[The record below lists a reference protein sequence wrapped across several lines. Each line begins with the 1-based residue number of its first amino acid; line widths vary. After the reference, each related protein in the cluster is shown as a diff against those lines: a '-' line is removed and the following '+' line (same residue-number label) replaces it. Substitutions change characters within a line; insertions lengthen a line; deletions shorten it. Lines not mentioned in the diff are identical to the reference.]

1 MATYYKYAE
10 RSADS
15 TINWAQVGQGMT
27 DMLKEETRIRE
38 EKKAAIDEAS
48 REYGKTLQDLPSGE
62 FQTANE
68 FAIKFA
74 GKAQEQLLI
83 QDRLLKSGMLKPN
96 DYAVLRQNLNDGTTQ
111 MFDLAKEYEAEYQDK
126 LSRID
131 NIDPAN
137 RSQQLESFLMG
148 QMEGLSNLTNVD
160 AVINPITGVVSLG
173 KYVTKTIDG
182 KEVKVLSD
190 SPNDVATIG
199 ELRNRIKTKYDYFD
213 VATATA
219 NAADGLGEVKT
230 QMLVAA
236 TRGGDLNK
244 IYALSDKKEG
254 MYLTKAEMANLQNQL
269 NNKEISQV
277 EFDEIMA
284 ANSYSGSE
292 KLLIEE
298 MLVNKFNVTSILTEN
313 LSGTFTEEFDEEKAK
328 AAHARGD
335 QSVIFYK
342 MTPTGLEAQP
352 TEEQEKMAY
361 DYLKT
366 QIRSKIS
373 VSEEAKAAG
382 SKGYA
387 PQPTAATIKNREDKK
402 KQENLVELWKN
413 IGTATDETSRQN
425 NIDAVIM
432 AANVGKGEND
442 DKVVDIVFETDG
454 RVTFKHSDSDNDFTT
469 TGPVGTDATAWMN
482 LGTEIFGVMGADDM
496 KKILGGVTTIDPTG
510 LRGMSSG
517 RAGAPV
523 FEETEKE
530 AYIRYNKTEGPNAA
544 LFNTDKLVVGDEDE
558 AAKNVRAMIS
568 SLGLS
573 DEIKV
578 DIPYT
583 PGYDV
588 VRISDADGNE
598 INTLDLDEYNAQEF
612 GAFRDYILSLGADAV
627 EDLFNETYDY
637 RKKQKKAVSSATPKS
652 NTSNSAAASGG
663 TSRI

>member
-15 TINWAQVGQGMT
+15 TINWAKVGQGMT
-27 DMLKEETRIRE
+27 DMLQEEARIRE

-48 REYGKTLQDLPSGE
+48 REYAKTLQDLPSGD

-68 FAIKFA
+68 FAIKFG

-83 QDRLLKSGMLKPN
+83 QDRLLKAGILKPN

-111 MFDLAKEYEAEYQDK
+111 MFDLAREYEAEYQEK
-126 LSRID
+126 MERI
-131 NIDPAN
+131 NNVDPAK
-137 RSQQLESFLMG
+137 RSQQLESALMA
-148 QMEGLSNLTNVD
+148 QIEGLSNLTNVD
-160 AVINPITGVVSLG
+160 AVINPNTGVVSLG

-182 KEVKVLSD
+182 KEVRVLSD
-190 SPNDVATIG
+190 SPNDVATVG
-199 ELRNRIKTKYDYFD
+199 ELRNRIKAKYDYFD
-213 VATATA
+213 VAKATTQ
-219 NAADGLGEVKT
+219 AADGLGEVKT
-230 QMLVAA
+230 QMIIAA
-236 TRGGDLNK
+236 EAGGDLNK

-254 MYLTKAEMANLQNQL
+254 VYLTKAEMSKLQNQL
-269 NNKEISQV
+269 DNDEISQV

-373 VSEEAKAAG
+373 VSEEAKSAG
-382 SKGYA
+382 AKTYA
-387 PQPTAATIKNREDKK
+387 PQKTSATIKSQEDKE

-432 AANVGKGEND
+432 AANVGKGEKD
-442 DKVVDIVFETDG
+442 DKVVDIVFEQDG

-482 LGTEIFGVMGADDM
+482 LGTEIFGVMGRNDM
-496 KKILGGVTTIDPTG
+496 KKILGGVTTIDPRG

-517 RAGAPV
+517 RAGAPE
-523 FEETEKE
+523 FEETEEE
-530 AYIRYNKTEGPNAA
+530 AYVRNKKKKNPT
-544 LFNTDKLVVGDEDE
+544 LFSVDQIIEDNE
-558 AAKNVRAMIS
+558 DDTAVNIRAMIS
-568 SLGLS
+568 ELGLEGVLSVDYFTDGS
-573 DEIKV
+573 DEIVINDANGKEV
-578 DIPYT
+578 DRLNMDDNNPT
-583 PGYDV
+583 
-588 VRISDADGNE
+588 
-598 INTLDLDEYNAQEF
+598 EF
-612 GAFRDYILSLGADAV
+612 GSFIDRMIKRGAQAE
-627 EDLFNETYDY
+627 EDLYNETYDY
-637 RKKQKKAVSSATPKS
+637 RKRKGKVSSANNKDRS
-652 NTSNSAAASGG
+652 KYNKKKD
-663 TSRI
+663 

>member
-15 TINWAQVGQGMT
+15 TINWAQVGKGMT
-27 DMLKEETRIRE
+27 DMLQEEGRIRE

-62 FQTANE
+62 FQTSNE
-68 FAIKFA
+68 FAIKFG

-126 LSRID
+126 MARI
-131 NIDPAN
+131 NNVDPAN
-137 RSQQLESFLMG
+137 RSQQLESALMA
-148 QMEGLSNLTNVD
+148 QIEGLSNLSNVD
-160 AVINPITGVVSLG
+160 AVINPNTGVVSLG

-182 KEVKVLSD
+182 KEVRVLSN
-190 SPNDVATIG
+190 SPNDVATVG
-199 ELRNRIKTKYDYFD
+199 ELRNRIKSKYDYFD
-213 VATATA
+213 VATSTA
-219 NAADGLGEVKT
+219 QAADGLGEVKT

-254 MYLTKAEMANLQNQL
+254 MYLNKAEMAKLQNQL
-269 NNKEISQV
+269 NNEEISQV

-328 AAHARGD
+328 AAHAKGD

-373 VSEEAKAAG
+373 VSDEAKAAG
-382 SKGYA
+382 SKAFA
-387 PQPTAATIKNREDKK
+387 PQATDATNKNKNAIKNQKNLATIWRD
-402 KQENLVELWKN
+402 
-413 IGTATDETSRQN
+413 IGTATNPVERQN
-425 NIDAVIM
+425 NIDALIM
-432 AANVGKGEND
+432 AANKGKGPKD
-442 DKVVDIVFETDG
+442 DKVTDVVFEDDG
-454 RVTFKHSDSDNDFTT
+454 KLTFVHSDSDNNFTT
-469 TGPVGTDATAWMN
+469 TGPIGTDATAWIN
-482 LGTEIFGVMGADDM
+482 LGTEIFDVMGADDM
-496 KKILGGVTTIDPTG
+496 KTLLGGVTTIDPTG
-510 LRGMSSG
+510 LKGMSSG

-523 FEETEKE
+523 YEETEKE
-530 AYIRYNKTEGPNAA
+530 AYIRYNKTEGPNAS
-544 LFNTDKLVVGDEDE
+544 LFNTDRLVVNDES
-558 AAKNVRAMIS
+558 KTVTNVANMLTA
-568 SLGLS
+568 LGL
-573 DEIKV
+573 DEKYEV
-578 DIPYT
+578 DVDTSIVLGT
-583 PGYDV
+583 DQIELINKETGKDV
-588 VRISDADGNE
+588 AF
-598 INTLDLDEYNAQEF
+598 LQLDEYNSKSF
-612 GAFRDYILSLGADAV
+612 GDFRDFILSLGADQV
-627 EDLFNETYDY
+627 EDLFSETYDY
-637 RKKQKKAVSSATPKS
+637 RTKQKKVSSTTPK
-652 NTSNSAAASGG
+652 NSASESGG
-663 TSRI
+663 NARQ

>member
-27 DMLKEETRIRE
+27 DMLQEESRIRE

-48 REYGKTLQDLPSGE
+48 REYGKTLQDLPSGD

-68 FAIKFA
+68 FAIKFG

-83 QDRLLKSGMLKPN
+83 QDRLLKAGILKPN

-126 LSRID
+126 LARID
-131 NIDPAN
+131 NVDPAN
-137 RSQQLESFLMG
+137 RSQQLESALMA
-148 QMEGLSNLTNVD
+148 QIEGLSNLSNVD
-160 AVINPITGVVSLG
+160 AVINPTTGVVSLG

-182 KEVKVLSD
+182 KEVRVLSD

-219 NAADGLGEVKT
+219 QAADGLGEVKT

-244 IYALSDKKEG
+244 IYSLSDKKEG
-254 MYLTKAEMANLQNQL
+254 MYLTKAEMAKLQNQL

-373 VSEEAKAAG
+373 VSEEAKSAG
-382 SKGYA
+382 AKQYYR
-387 PQPTAATIKNREDKK
+387 PTEAEMKRGDDKE

-432 AANVGKGEND
+432 AANQGKGADD
-442 DKVVDIVFETDG
+442 DKVVDIIFETDG
-454 RVTFKHSDSDNDFTT
+454 RVTFKHSDSDNDFST

-496 KKILGGVTTIDPTG
+496 KNILGGVTTIDPTG

-517 RAGAPV
+517 RAGAPE

-530 AYIRYNKTEGPNAA
+530 AFIRYNKTESPNAA
-544 LFNTDKLVVGDEDE
+544 LFNTDRFVVGDEDE

-578 DIPYT
+578 TIPFT

-588 VRISDADGNE
+588 ITLEDADGNE
-598 INTLDLDEYNAQEF
+598 MNRLDLDEYNSTEF
-612 GAFRDYILSLGADAV
+612 GEFRDYILSLGADAV

-637 RKKQKKAVSSATPKS
+637 RKTQKKEVSSTTPPKKDRS
-652 NTSNSAAASGG
+652 IYNKNKP
-663 TSRI
+663 

>member
-15 TINWAQVGQGMT
+15 TINWAKVGQGMT
-27 DMLKEETRIRE
+27 DMLQEEARIRE

-48 REYGKTLQDLPSGE
+48 REYAKTLQDLPSGD

-83 QDRLLKSGMLKPN
+83 QDRLLKAGILKPN
-96 DYAVLRQNLNDGTTQ
+96 DYAVLRQNLNDGTNQ
-111 MFDLAKEYEAEYQDK
+111 MFDLAREYEAEYQEK
-126 LSRID
+126 MERI
-131 NIDPAN
+131 NNVDPAK
-137 RSQQLESFLMG
+137 RSQQLESALMA
-148 QMEGLSNLTNVD
+148 QIEGLSNLTSVD
-160 AVINPITGVVSLG
+160 AVINPNTGVVSLG

-182 KEVKVLSD
+182 KEVRVLSD
-190 SPNDVATIG
+190 SPNDVATVG
-199 ELRNRIKTKYDYFD
+199 ELRNRIKAKYDYFD
-213 VATATA
+213 VAKATTQ
-219 NAADGLGEVKT
+219 AADGLGEVKT
-230 QMLVAA
+230 QMIIAA
-236 TRGGDLNK
+236 EAGGDLNQ

-254 MYLTKAEMANLQNQL
+254 VYLTKAEMSKLQNQL
-269 NNKEISQV
+269 DNEEISQV

-284 ANSYSGSE
+284 ANAYSGAE

-342 MTPTGLEAQP
+342 MTPTGLDPQP

-373 VSEEAKAAG
+373 VSEEAKSAG
-382 SKGYA
+382 AKSYA
-387 PQPTAATIKNREDKK
+387 PQPTTPTINNRNAIKKQKNLATIWR
-402 KQENLVELWKN
+402 N
-413 IGTATDETSRQN
+413 IATATDPVERQN
-425 NIDAVIM
+425 NIDAAIM
-432 AANVGKGEND
+432 AANVGKGEKD
-442 DKVVDIVFETDG
+442 DKVVDIIFETDG

-482 LGTEIFGVMGADDM
+482 LGTEIFGVMGRDDM

-517 RAGAPV
+517 RAGAPE
-523 FEETEKE
+523 FEETEEE
-530 AYIRYNKTEGPNAA
+530 AYVRNKKKNNPT
-544 LFNTDKLVVGDEDE
+544 LFSVDQIIEDNE
-558 AAKNVRAMIS
+558 DDTAVNIRAMIS
-568 SLGLS
+568 ELGLEGVLSVDYFTDGS
-573 DEIKV
+573 DEIVINDANGKEV
-578 DIPYT
+578 DRLNMDDNNPT
-583 PGYDV
+583 
-588 VRISDADGNE
+588 
-598 INTLDLDEYNAQEF
+598 EF
-612 GAFRDYILSLGADAV
+612 GSFIDRMIKRGAQAE
-627 EDLFNETYDY
+627 EDLYNETYDY
-637 RKKQKKAVSSATPKS
+637 RKRKGKVSSTTPQKT
-652 NTSNSAAASGG
+652 TSSSASASGG
-663 TSRI
+663 RPR